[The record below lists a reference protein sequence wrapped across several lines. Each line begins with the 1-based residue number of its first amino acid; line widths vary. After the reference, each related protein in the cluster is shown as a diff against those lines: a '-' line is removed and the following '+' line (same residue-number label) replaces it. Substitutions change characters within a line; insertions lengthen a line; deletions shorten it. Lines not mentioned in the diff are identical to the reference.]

1 MLLYSV
7 VVIDPLTNT
16 ATFLKISIY
25 FLVVYFLSDEDE
37 AELES
42 QRLFSDETQCERTR
56 SGGAGG
62 EGVREGTRQNRHILN
77 R

>member
-56 SGGAGG
+56 SG
-62 EGVREGTRQNRHILN
+62 EGVRKGTRQNRHILN